1 MPRLLPPFGRISAS
15 FFLLS
20 ALHIG
25 TCCCSSSSS
34 CPLAF
39 AHVDSM
45 PPNDASSLRSPPQQ
59 TACSMAVDT
68 ASSVADGDAGQNSN
82 DNYRSRHKW
91 LVVDFDCTLTKYD
104 TTPTL
109 PLLAALHSGDDDE
122 QRQRRLETFGNHEK
136 EYFDAY
142 LATKERLLNADS
154 GEKNNDD
161 DELPHLHDALESL
174 DDVSTFV
181 TNKVSE
187 SSCLAGLPSHP
198 EKVAD
203 IINGDAELQRLTELQ
218 DGCTAAVAN
227 AYMNGW
233 GLAVLSINWFPS
245 LIEAAFV
252 EPWRKHVHKH
262 RQSDDGAGNG
272 GKSKA
277 NGDHTYS
284 IPRADVWCNDIDSDG
299 VVTLHLPGASAK
311 RERIRNLKERLLRE
325 HQVATESADSADDV
339 ENMRRPLVIYIGDSS
354 TDLSGLLEAD
364 IGIMIGRSSTVLGIA
379 DRWKIPLASLKE
391 RRELCDGLHDDDK
404 NTVWMADGWDDIE
417 AVLDGL

>member
-1 MPRLLPPFGRISAS
+1 MAGSDAAS
-15 FFLLS
+15 
-20 ALHIG
+20 
-25 TCCCSSSSS
+25 
-34 CPLAF
+34 
-39 AHVDSM
+39 V
-45 PPNDASSLRSPPQQ
+45 
-59 TACSMAVDT
+59 
-68 ASSVADGDAGQNSN
+68 GDADLNSS

-109 PLLAALHSGDDDE
+109 PLLAALHSGDDDD
-122 QRQRRLETFGNHEK
+122 QRQRRLETFRSHEK

-142 LATKERLLNADS
+142 SATKERLLNADS
-154 GEKNNDD
+154 GENNNDD

-181 TNKVSE
+181 TNKVSQ

-198 EKVAD
+198 GKVAD
-203 IINGDAELQRLTELQ
+203 IINGDGELQRLTELQ

-262 RQSDDGAGNG
+262 RQSDDCTGNG
-272 GKSKA
+272 QKSQSI
-277 NGDHTYS
+277 GDDMDS
-284 IPRADVWCNDIDSDG
+284 IPRADVWCNEIDSDG

-325 HQVATESADSADDV
+325 HQVATESADNV
-339 ENMRRPLVIYIGDSS
+339 EYTGTRRPLVIYIGDSS
-354 TDLSGLLEAD
+354 TDKSGLLEAD

-379 DRWKIPLASLKE
+379 DRWKIPLAPLKE
-391 RRELCDGLHDDDK
+391 RRELCDGLHDDDE

-417 AVLDGL
+417 AVLAGL